1 MNLARY
7 IHNALGTALAA
18 LILLSGAAALAAEP
32 SAADPSAADPSLVVT
47 TSGPVQG
54 LAHDGVREFRGIP
67 YAAAPVANLRFEL
80 PAPVQPWTSVRKAT
94 AYGSPCPQ
102 VVRYGLTE
110 ASDDEDCLFLNV
122 AVPKVAGPKAAEQGR
137 KPLPVLVWLHG
148 GAFVGGSGT
157 LYPLDYLARRGQMV
171 VVSVNYRLGALGF
184 MTHPAFG
191 AAHNGAY
198 ALEDQRQA
206 LRWVQHNIAAFGGDP
221 ANVTLAGE
229 SAGAASV
236 CMHLFAPKQSAGL
249 FHKAIIQSAG
259 CTVPLRTVTESQS
272 TGLKL
277 AALVGCDKLAEAL
290 SCLRSKSAKTLAEA
304 GYQVAGTEL
313 MAFAPT
319 VGLDS
324 QPKQGR
330 EALSSGDFLHMPIIN
345 GGNRDEMRLYV
356 AYQVAAGGVVTAA
369 NYADQLGAVYGPHAD
384 AVQARYPL
392 SQYGSAAVAL
402 GTAMSDYMPGV
413 GLNYCMFL
421 KTADLAKAWAPV
433 YQYEFADRAA
443 PLVTGY
449 AGFEMGAVHSAK
461 LPYFFPNFSNKSKLD
476 GPNLAAPSQALAE
489 QMVAY
494 WSAFVHT
501 SKPSAPGAP
510 DWAPYQSDASVLRLV
525 PGATGTF
532 NAGAEHNCSFWR
544 GLYPDAL

>member
-1 MNLARY
+1 MSLARH
-7 IHNALGTALAA
+7 IKHGLALAA
-18 LILLSGAAALAAEP
+18 LIYSFAGAS
-32 SAADPSAADPSLVVT
+32 SAADPRLVMT
-47 TSGPVQG
+47 ASGPVQG
-54 LAHDGVREFRGIP
+54 FAHDGVREYRGIP
-67 YAAAPVANLRFEL
+67 YAAAPVGNLRFEL
-80 PAPVQPWTSVRKAT
+80 PAPVQPWTAVRKAT
-94 AYGSPCPQ
+94 AYGSPCAQ
-102 VVRYGLTE
+102 VARYGLTE
-110 ASDDEDCLFLNV
+110 ASDAEACLFLNV
-122 AVPKVAGPKAAEQGR
+122 AVPKIAGPKVAGQGG
-137 KPLPVLVWLHG
+137 KPLPVMVWLHG

-171 VVSVNYRLGALGF
+171 VVSVNYRLGPLGF

-206 LRWVQHNIAAFGGDP
+206 LRWVQRNIAAFGGDP

-290 SCLRSKSAKTLAEA
+290 DCLRSKSAKTLAEA

-330 EALSSGDFLHMPIIN
+330 DALTSGDFLHMPMIN

-356 AYQVAAGGVVTAA
+356 AYQVAAGGVVTAD
-369 NYADQLGAVYGPHAD
+369 NYADQLGAVYGKHAD

-392 SQYGSAAVAL
+392 SQYDSAAVAL

-413 GLNYCMFL
+413 GLNYCTFL
-421 KTADLAKAWAPV
+421 KTADLAKVWTPV

-443 PLVTGY
+443 PLVTDY
-449 AGFEMGAVHSAK
+449 AGFEMGAVHSAE

-476 GPNLAAPSQALAE
+476 GPDLAAPSQALAE

-494 WSAFVHT
+494 WSAFVRT
-501 SKPSAPGAP
+501 GKPSAPDAP
-510 DWAPYQSDASVLRLV
+510 VWAPYQSDASVLRLV

-532 NAGAEHNCSFWR
+532 NAGDEHNCSFWR
-544 GLYPDAL
+544 GLYPDDL

>member
-1 MNLARY
+1 MGLMRHFMQGLGLAV
-7 IHNALGTALAA
+7 AVLVWTFA
-18 LILLSGAAALAAEP
+18 GAA
-32 SAADPSAADPSLVVT
+32 SAADPSLVVT
-47 TSGPVQG
+47 ASGPVQG
-54 LAHDGVREFRGIP
+54 FAHDGVREYRGIP
-67 YAAAPVANLRFEL
+67 YAAAPVGSLRFEL
-80 PAPVQPWTSVRKAT
+80 PAPVQPWTVVRKAA
-94 AYGSPCPQ
+94 AYGNACPQ
-102 VVRYGLTE
+102 VARYGLTE
-110 ASDDEDCLFLNV
+110 ASDAEDCLFLNV
-122 AVPKVAGPKAAEQGR
+122 AVPKRVGP
-137 KPLPVLVWLHG
+137 KPLPVMVWLHG

-171 VVSVNYRLGALGF
+171 VVSVNYRLGPLGF

-198 ALEDQRQA
+198 GLEDQRQA
-206 LRWVQHNIAAFGGDP
+206 LRWVQRNIAAFGGDP

-277 AALVGCDKLAEAL
+277 AALVGCDNLAEAL
-290 SCLRSKSAKTLAEA
+290 GCLRSKSAKTLAEA
-304 GYQVAGTEL
+304 GYQVAGSEL

-330 EALSSGDFLHMPIIN
+330 EALTSGAFLHMPMIN

-356 AYQVAAGGVVTAA
+356 AYQVAAGGAVTAA
-369 NYADQLGAVYGPHAD
+369 NYADQLGAIYGTHAK
-384 AVQARYPL
+384 AVEARYPL
-392 SQYGSAAVAL
+392 SQYASAATAL

-413 GLNYCMFL
+413 GLNYCVFL
-421 KTADLAKAWAPV
+421 KTADLAKAWTPV

-443 PLVTGY
+443 PLVTDY
-449 AGFEMGAVHSAK
+449 AGFEMGAVHSAE
-461 LPYFFPNFSNKSKLD
+461 LPYFFPNFSNKAKLD
-476 GPNLAAPSQALAE
+476 GPNLAASSQRLAE

-494 WSAFVHT
+494 WSAFVRT
-501 SKPSAPGAP
+501 GKPSAPGAP
-510 DWAPYQSDASVLRLV
+510 VWAPYQSDASVLRLV
-525 PGATGTF
+525 PDATGTF

>member
-7 IHNALGTALAA
+7 VRNTLGTALAA
-18 LILLSGAAALAAEP
+18 LILLSGAA
-32 SAADPSAADPSLVVT
+32 DPSPPDPSLVVT
-47 TSGPVQG
+47 ASGPVQG
-54 LAHDGVREFRGIP
+54 FAHDGVREYRGIP
-67 YAAAPVANLRFEL
+67 YAAAPVGNLRFEL
-80 PAPVQPWTSVRKAT
+80 PAPVQPWTAVRKAT
-94 AYGSPCPQ
+94 AYGSPCAQ
-102 VVRYGLTE
+102 VARYGLTE
-110 ASDDEDCLFLNV
+110 ASDAEDCLFLNV
-122 AVPKVAGPKAAEQGR
+122 AVPKIAGPKAAGPKVAGQGG

-290 SCLRSKSAKTLAEA
+290 DCLRSKSAKTLAEA

-330 EALSSGDFLHMPIIN
+330 EALASGDFLHMPMIN

-356 AYQVAAGGVVTAA
+356 AYQVASGGAVTAA
-369 NYADQLGAVYGPHAD
+369 NYADQLGAIYGTHAK
-384 AVQARYPL
+384 AVEARYPI
-392 SQYGSAAVAL
+392 SQYASAATAL

-413 GLNYCMFL
+413 GLNYCVFL
-421 KTADLAKAWAPV
+421 KMADLAKAWTPV

-443 PLVTGY
+443 PLVTDY
-449 AGFEMGAVHSAK
+449 AGFEMGAVHSAE
-461 LPYFFPNFSNKSKLD
+461 LPYFFPNFSNKAKLD
-476 GPNLAAPSQALAE
+476 GPDLAAPSQRLAE

-494 WSAFVHT
+494 WSAFVRT
-501 SKPSAPGAP
+501 GKPSAPGAP
-510 DWAPYQSDASVLRLV
+510 DWAPYQSGASVLRLV